1 MTGSNE
7 TVAATDATIRRLA
20 YRGRGIVTARAAAAE
35 GINAATFSRA
45 VARGT
50 VHPTGNRGVYSVFPP
65 ELLSARDRLQAAWTA
80 IDLTS
85 PPWERVHQ
93 AANIVSHHT
102 ALELHAGRQPGE
114 PFEFV
119 LGSTSRLINRPGIIA
134 HRQPIDPDEL
144 TQVDDLPVQT
154 VGTAIVDLMRTY
166 RPHPEQPVAR
176 LLATTV
182 AAGADWSDVPERLG
196 YVLGNP
202 WSKHDTRQILA
213 DLFTRTAAN
222 PALVRSAILG
232 VDWHQ
237 VGFWRIQISKNDNR
251 TAITDLYVDALTHAC
266 TALAAPDKAAAAYAA
281 EEYLHRFSAATRQRV
296 ALFDGTRT
304 ERIRL
309 HVPEACDVTRAAAAA
324 APAATPLAGTAIDE
338 ARELVADI
346 ARAHH
351 SIVTSAEAGRHG
363 VNPQQLR
370 TFVAEGLIH
379 RTNNRGVYT
388 TLPHPLT
395 HLHRLRAAWY
405 AADTRSPMDE
415 RPHTMREV
423 ITGPTADALH
433 AGKVPGA
440 PYHLALGS
448 KTRHLKRADIIAH
461 RTRPLTPADITLIR
475 GLPVTTEQVTRELN
489 CGSPELDRLA

>member
-1 MTGSNE
+1 M
-7 TVAATDATIRRLA
+7 
-20 YRGRGIVTARAAAAE
+20 
-35 GINAATFSRA
+35 GINANAFSRA

-50 VHPTGNRGVYSVFPP
+50 VHPTGNRGVYSVFAP

-80 IDLTS
+80 IDLTA

-102 ALELHAGRQPGE
+102 ALDLHAGRPPGE

-119 LGSTSRLINRPGIIA
+119 LGSTSRLIDRPGIIA
-134 HRQPIDPDEL
+134 HRQPIDPGEV
-144 TQVDDLPVQT
+144 THVDGLPVQT

-166 RPHPEQPVAR
+166 RPHPEEPVAR
-176 LLATTV
+176 LLASTV
-182 AAGADWSDVPERLG
+182 AAGVDWSDVPERLG

-222 PALVRSAILG
+222 PELVGSAILG
-232 VDWHQ
+232 VDWHR
-237 VGFWRIQISKNDNR
+237 VGFWRIQINKNDNR
-251 TAITDLYVDALTHAC
+251 TAITGLFIDALTHAC
-266 TALAAPDKAAAAYAA
+266 TALAAPDRAAAAIAA
-281 EEYLHRFSAATRQRV
+281 EEYLQRFAAATRERV
-296 ALFDGTRT
+296 ALFDGTRQ
-304 ERIRL
+304 ERVRL
-309 HVPEACDVTRAAAAA
+309 RVPEAREVTRASAVA
-324 APAATPLAGTAIDE
+324 APATTPLPGTAIGE
-338 ARELVADI
+338 AREIVADI
-346 ARAHH
+346 ARSHH
-351 SIVTSAEAGRHG
+351 SIVTAAEAGRHG
-363 VNPQQLR
+363 VTPQQLR

-405 AADTRSPMDE
+405 AADTRTPMDE
-415 RPHTMREV
+415 RPSSCREV
-423 ITGPTADALH
+423 ITGPTAEALH

-448 KTRHLKRADIIAH
+448 KTRHLKRADVIAH

-475 GLPVTTEQVTRELN
+475 DLPVTTEQVTRELSF
-489 CGSPELDRLA
+489 GSPGRNLPRNSTMSPGGGRVHETA